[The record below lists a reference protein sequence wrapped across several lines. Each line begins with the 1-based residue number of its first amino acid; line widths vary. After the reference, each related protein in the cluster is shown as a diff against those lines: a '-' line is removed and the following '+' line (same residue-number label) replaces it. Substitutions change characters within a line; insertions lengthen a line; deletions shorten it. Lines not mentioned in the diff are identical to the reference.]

1 MKQLE
6 TCPPVQAAE
15 YVPVA
20 GDFAQL
26 EQADIA
32 TDTNYASQGYWKG
45 VATHFVRNKRA
56 MIGLILVLLMI
67 FLAFVAPLFSG
78 YAYDEIVTALN
89 AKGRKKAAVG
99 ISPRVPAIHE
109 MVTGEPYDDIYADKT
124 FLFGTDDLGRDLWTR
139 TWYGARVSLMIAFV
153 TIIIDMLIGMSYG
166 LLSGYFGGRVDSIM
180 QRFVEIANSIPR
192 LVIVSVLAIFMPKG
206 IGLVIVTLLL
216 TEWIGMSK
224 IARAEMLKM
233 KEQEYVLASRT
244 LGAGSAHIIFK
255 EILPNTMAPVLVYAT
270 SVFAISM
277 LDEAAQTELDEAF
290 AELDYTKNYYKALQW
305 VVGYEKA
312 VAAIDPEAATVGDDI
327 AAVKAM
333 KNALAGSSTET
344 LINGMNETDKAAI
357 SARIAAA
364 ENAAQ

>member
-1 MKQLE
+1 M
-6 TCPPVQAAE
+6 
-15 YVPVA
+15 
-20 GDFAQL
+20 
-26 EQADIA
+26 
-32 TDTNYASQGYWKG
+32 
-45 VATHFVRNKRA
+45 R
-56 MIGLILVLLMI
+56 
-67 FLAFVAPLFSG
+67 
-78 YAYDEIVTALN
+78 DEIVTALN

-244 LGAGSAHIIFK
+244 LGAGSGHIIFK
-255 EILPNTMAPVLVYAT
+255 EILPNTIGPIITQVMFSIPT
-270 SVFAISM
+270 AIF
-277 LDEAAQTELDEAF
+277 TEAF
-290 AELDYTKNYYKALQW
+290 LSFVGVGIVLPQCSIGTLIEDGFNNITTLPYQIIPPILVLALLML
-305 VVGYEKA
+305 GFNF
-312 VAAIDPEAATVGDDI
+312 IGDGLRE
-327 AAVKAM
+327 
-333 KNALAGSSTET
+333 ALAPKLED
-344 LINGMNETDKAAI
+344 M
-357 SARIAAA
+357 
-364 ENAAQ
+364 